1 MSAFDKPPSYYQHN
15 DIVDPTP
22 YEKEPE
28 DLGFDCAFCG
38 DPIRRGDKIV
48 VMSHTALVCDVVMH
62 RLCLNQRAGGRDTAE
77 KAMSA
82 LEDLGFEFE
91 EGVVK

>member
-15 DIVDPTP
+15 DIIDPTP

-28 DLGFDCAFCG
+28 DLGFDCPICG

-48 VMSHTALVCDVVMH
+48 IIGRDSLVRDVVVH
-62 RLCLNQRAGGRDTAE
+62 LLCLNHRAGGREA
-77 KAMSA
+77 AYNVMNV
-82 LEDLGFEFE
+82 LEDLGFEIE
-91 EGVVK
+91 EGVPE